1 MSIHSARENSLV
13 SGLIMFGQDPRPSY
27 IGVAQCNNT
36 QGCQDLTWL
45 DGSPAP
51 YQNFQQGEE
60 CCSAACLN
68 IYYLITSPRSPL
80 QRRVLLCCESG
91 Q

>member
-36 QGCQDLTWL
+36 QGCQDLVWL

-60 CCSAACLN
+60 
-68 IYYLITSPRSPL
+68 
-80 QRRVLLCCESG
+80 LLGKRKE
-91 Q
+91 